1 MYELHITTD
10 NRMINSSTL
19 CKTFSRIK
27 QTQTVIKCVNA
38 ISGDTVVLKKIDKD
52 PLRLFE
58 LYPIGRYIII
68 KIFI

>member
-19 CKTFSRIK
+19 GKTFSRIK